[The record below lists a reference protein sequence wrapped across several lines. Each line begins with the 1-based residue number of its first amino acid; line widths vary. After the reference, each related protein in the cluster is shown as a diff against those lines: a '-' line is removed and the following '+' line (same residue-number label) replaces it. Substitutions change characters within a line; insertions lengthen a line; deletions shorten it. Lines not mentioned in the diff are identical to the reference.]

1 MIIYKYI
8 NMRGY
13 KRVHDYLEALTLRNG
28 EKVCRKNK
36 RLNRGKP
43 KKKKRKEENCIQTV
57 SVCVYVCEWYDP
69 IHMKLY
75 I

>member
-43 KKKKRKEENCIQTV
+43 KKKKGKKKTV
-57 SVCVYVCEWYDP
+57 FRLLVCVYMYVNGMIP
-69 IHMKLY
+69 FI
-75 I
+75 